1 MKQLLGIVFF
11 AVACAAAWGLV
22 LAFAAL
28 AASYIGI
35 WPAVGIAAGCIAA
48 ILAFFWHETKVPDS
62 K

>member
-1 MKQLLGIVFF
+1 MKQLLGLVFF
-11 AVACAAAWGLV
+11 AVACAASWGLV

-35 WPAVGIAAGCIAA
+35 WPAFCITAGCVAA
-48 ILAFFWHETKVPDS
+48 LLAFFWYETKTA

>member
-1 MKQLLGIVFF
+1 MKQLLGLVFF

-35 WPAVGIAAGCIAA
+35 WPAFWITAGCVAA
-48 ILAFFWHETKVPDS
+48 LLAFFWHETKAVQ
-62 K
+62 